1 MSDCDAAVWGQAADK
16 LAAAGW
22 KAGDLQKPDAARMFG
37 QEEFWMNAPYKLS
50 LPDAYRFTSGIT
62 SAIAAAADGATLK
75 AITPSSGGATTSRS
89 TTPATQSTSNKRSA
103 GGQESL
109 GAYG

>member
-22 KAGDLQKPDAARMFG
+22 KAGDPQKPDAATMFG
-37 QEEFWMNAPYKLS
+37 KEFWMNAPYKLS

-62 SAIAAAADGATLK
+62 SAIAAAADGGTLK
-75 AITPSSGGATTSRS
+75 AITPSSGGATASCS
-89 TTPATQSTSNKRSA
+89 TTPATQSTSKKRSA